1 MLYTMNS
8 AHLYLPTLLPQ
19 WGIFAGVVLLTVGFV
34 EKKLIWTKLGWI
46 ILIITGIAALYF
58 NLFGEFNTLPENAG
72 GDPVA
77 SMLVTTGWQAVA
89 GGALAAFSLIML
101 QLKKK
106 RYRLLAILTLIY
118 FILIFFLY
126 SQVSDSSAKR
136 VKTVPQS
143 EQQQQ

>member
-1 MLYTMNS
+1 MNS

-34 EKKLIWTKLGWI
+34 EKKLIWTQLGWI
-46 ILIITGIAALYF
+46 ILIITGITALYF
-58 NLFGEFNTLPENAG
+58 NLFGDFNILSKNAG

-77 SMLVTTGWQAVA
+77 SMLVTTGWQAFA
-89 GGALAAFSLIML
+89 GGVLAAFSLAML

-106 RYRLLAILTLIY
+106 RYQWLAILTLVY
-118 FILIFFLY
+118 FVLIFFLY

-136 VKTVPQS
+136 IKTVPQS